1 MIKKISSDRLHLI
14 YSPLYLEINTM
25 LNDKEITGRIASWDS
40 NGNAV
45 YVGELNNENFRIDVS
60 GIKLL
65 IKENHA
71 WDYDEENGQGGL
83 AFESLYDQTS
93 IFSFNKIVI
102 TSLNTGKQITRQ
114 GNFTSTR
121 DNLNNA
127 TFLLESGKKI
137 KFQNNF
143 TGNATDLK
151 INLIDKI
158 SYGPSEET
166 LEVLAI
172 WNYYNN
178 YLHKEPKNTISI
190 TSVNGDVTFNV
201 RANKTIEHI
210 KLDLITLDS
219 DFRLEGNDL
228 LAMGMYNDFSE
239 KNAMRL
245 KGFYNYDNPNNQL
258 KTIQFNGQS
267 FNFEQF
273 KKLKLRLVGT
283 EGNDIMYDWHKQV
296 RSTFNAG
303 YGNDKIYAGNGDDTL
318 IGGVGNDLLQGGNGR
333 DIYVFEKGH
342 GQDIITEFNTTK
354 DDDTLQFD
362 DINFKDVKFR
372 RDNYDLTLFGY
383 NEQDSVTIKAFF
395 ANKDNQLE
403 HYQFADRTLSRDELT
418 EEMVLVNNH
427 VDRMIHAMANFGTK
441 SAGGVIS
448 STQEDMKNQW
458 QLAPSV

>member
-1 MIKKISSDRLHLI
+1 
-14 YSPLYLEINTM
+14 M

-45 YVGELNNENFRIDVS
+45 YVGKLNNENFRIDVS

-65 IKENHA
+65 INENYA
-71 WDYDEENGQGGL
+71 WDYDEEKGQGGL

-143 TGNATDLK
+143 IGNAKDLK

-158 SYGPSEET
+158 YSPTDDT
-166 LEVLAI
+166 LDVLTV

-178 YLHKEPKNTISI
+178 NYLPKEPKNTASI
-190 TSVNGDVTFNV
+190 TPVHGDVTFNV
-201 RANKTIEHI
+201 RANKTIENI
-210 KLDLITLDS
+210 KLQLISLDS

-228 LAMGMYNDFSE
+228 LAMGMYNHFGE
-239 KNAMRL
+239 KSSIRL

-258 KTIQFNGQS
+258 KTIQFDRQS

-296 RSTFNAG
+296 SSTFNAG
-303 YGNDKIYAGNGDDTL
+303 NGNDKIYAGNGDDTL
-318 IGGVGNDLLQGGNGR
+318 IGGAGNDLLQGGNGR
-333 DIYVFEKGH
+333 DTYVFEKGH

-395 ANKDNQLE
+395 ANKNNQLE

-418 EEMVLVNNH
+418 EEMVLVNNQ

>member
-1 MIKKISSDRLHLI
+1 MIDKI
-14 YSPLYLEINTM
+14 YSPTDDTL
-25 LNDKEITGRIASWDS
+25 
-40 NGNAV
+40 
-45 YVGELNNENFRIDVS
+45 DV
-60 GIKLL
+60 L
-65 IKENHA
+65 
-71 WDYDEENGQGGL
+71 
-83 AFESLYDQTS
+83 T
-93 IFSFNKIVI
+93 V
-102 TSLNTGKQITRQ
+102 
-114 GNFTSTR
+114 
-121 DNLNNA
+121 
-127 TFLLESGKKI
+127 
-137 KFQNNF
+137 
-143 TGNATDLK
+143 
-151 INLIDKI
+151 
-158 SYGPSEET
+158 
-166 LEVLAI
+166 

-178 YLHKEPKNTISI
+178 NYLPKEPKNTASI
-190 TSVNGDVTFNV
+190 TPVHGDVTFNV
-201 RANKTIEHI
+201 RANKTIENI
-210 KLDLITLDS
+210 KLQLISLDS

-228 LAMGMYNDFSE
+228 LAMGMYNHFGE
-239 KNAMRL
+239 KSSIRL

-258 KTIQFNGQS
+258 KTIQFDRQS

-296 RSTFNAG
+296 SSTFNAG
-303 YGNDKIYAGNGDDTL
+303 NGNDKIYAGNGDDTL
-318 IGGVGNDLLQGGNGR
+318 IGGAGNDLLQGGNGR
-333 DIYVFEKGH
+333 DTYVFEKGH

-403 HYQFADRTLSRDELT
+403 HYQFADRTLSRDKLT
-418 EEMVLVNNH
+418 EEMVLVNNQ